1 MNLLDKVVDAYY
13 AVKFKIED
21 TIDAIKLK
29 LEGNQGYDDYE
40 LEEPVK
46 KTKKKKAKAKKKKK

>member
-1 MNLLDKVVDAYY
+1 MNLLDKVIDAYY
-13 AVKFKIED
+13 AVRFKIED

-29 LEGNQGYDDYE
+29 FEGNQGYEDYK

-46 KTKKKKAKAKKKKK
+46 KTKKKKAKVKKKKK

>member
-1 MNLLDKVVDAYY
+1 MNLLDKVIDAYY
-13 AVKFKIED
+13 AVRFKIED
-21 TIDAIKLK
+21 TVEAIKLK
-29 LEGNQGYDDYE
+29 LGGDQGYNDYE

>member
-13 AVKFKIED
+13 AVRFKIED
-21 TIDAIKLK
+21 TIDSIKLK
-29 LEGNQGYDDYE
+29 FGGDQGYNDYV

-46 KTKKKKAKAKKKKK
+46 KAKKKKAKAKKKKK